1 MSFDLLLLLADRLGV
16 FVFAVSGGI
25 VAVRK
30 DMDLFGAV
38 VLGLVT
44 AVGGGTLRDLVLG
57 EPVFWLTDTIAL
69 ALAVG
74 GALSA
79 FLMHAHL
86 EGLKPL
92 RWADAV
98 GLAVFAVA
106 GAAKAAGAGHGVAVA
121 LIMGVM
127 TAAAGGLLRDVIA
140 NQDPLLLQED
150 VYATAALAGAGAYAA
165 LHYTGAPETAAFA
178 AGLAAAFLIRAAA
191 IRFGLHLPRP
201 RR

>member
-1 MSFDLLLLLADRLGV
+1 MSFDLLLLFADRLGV
-16 FVFAVSGGI
+16 FVFALSGGI

-38 VLGLVT
+38 VLALVT

-57 EPVFWLTDTIAL
+57 EPVFWLTDTFAL
-69 ALAVG
+69 ALGVA

-79 FLMHAHL
+79 FLGYRLL

-98 GLAVFAVA
+98 GLSVFAVA
-106 GAAKAAGAGHGVAVA
+106 GAAKAAALGHGVTIS

-127 TAAAGGLLRDVIA
+127 TASAGGLLRDVIA
-140 NQDPLLLQED
+140 NHDPLLLQED

-165 LHYTGAPETAAFA
+165 LHFTGAPEAASFA
-178 AGLAAAFLIRAAA
+178 AGLAAAFLVRAAA
-191 IRFGLHLPRP
+191 IRFGLHLPKA

>member
-1 MSFDLLLLLADRLGV
+1 MSFDLLLLVADCLGV

-30 DMDLFGAV
+30 DMDLLGAI

-57 EPVFWLTDTIAL
+57 EPVFWLADQLAL
-69 ALAVG
+69 ALGVA
-74 GALSA
+74 GALAA
-79 FLMHAHL
+79 FLLYRRL

-92 RWADAV
+92 RWADAI
-98 GLAVFAVA
+98 GLSVFAVA
-106 GAAKAAGAGHGVAVA
+106 GAAKAAGLGHGVVIS

-127 TAAAGGLLRDVIA
+127 TASAGGLLRDVIA
-140 NQDPLLLQED
+140 NHDPLLLQED

-165 LHYTGAPETAAFA
+165 MHFTGAPETASFA
-178 AGLAAAFLIRAAA
+178 VGLAAAFLIRAAA
-191 IRFGLHLPRP
+191 IRFGLHLPKA

>member
-1 MSFDLLLLLADRLGV
+1 VSFDLLLLVADCLGV

-30 DMDLFGAV
+30 DMDLLGAI

-57 EPVFWLTDTIAL
+57 VPVFWLADQLAL
-69 ALAVG
+69 ALGVA
-74 GALSA
+74 GALAA
-79 FLMHAHL
+79 FLLYRRL

-92 RWADAV
+92 RWADAI
-98 GLAVFAVA
+98 GLSVFAVA
-106 GAAKAAGAGHGVAVA
+106 GAAKAAGLGHGVVIS

-127 TAAAGGLLRDVIA
+127 TASAGGLLRDVIA
-140 NQDPLLLQED
+140 NHDPLLLQED
-150 VYATAALAGAGAYAA
+150 VYATAALAGASAYAA
-165 LHYTGAPETAAFA
+165 MHFTGAPETAAFA
-178 AGLAAAFLIRAAA
+178 VGLAAAFLIRAAA
-191 IRFGLHLPRP
+191 IRFGLHLPKA

>member
-1 MSFDLLLLLADRLGV
+1 VSFDLLLVVADCLGV

-30 DMDLFGAV
+30 DMDLLGAI

-57 EPVFWLTDTIAL
+57 VPVFWLADQLAL
-69 ALAVG
+69 ALGVA
-74 GALSA
+74 GALAA
-79 FLMHAHL
+79 FLLYRRL

-92 RWADAV
+92 RWADAI
-98 GLAVFAVA
+98 GLSVFAVA
-106 GAAKAAGAGHGVAVA
+106 GAAKAAGLGHGVVIS

-127 TAAAGGLLRDVIA
+127 TASAGGLLRDVIA
-140 NQDPLLLQED
+140 NHDPLLLQED
-150 VYATAALAGAGAYAA
+150 VYATAALAGASAYAA
-165 LHYTGAPETAAFA
+165 MHFTGAPETAAFA
-178 AGLAAAFLIRAAA
+178 VGLAAAFLIRAAA
-191 IRFGLHLPRP
+191 IRFGLHLPKA